1 MLLALL
7 LCIRLNTSEVVDPKA
22 GLHINELTEAGKLTI
37 GFRRH
42 YFPRGPASGV
52 TQILLV
58 VTHVAAERATVSPV
72 LH

>member
-1 MLLALL
+1 MVEENILLALL
-7 LCIRLNTSEVVDPKA
+7 LCIRLNTSELVDPKA
-22 GLHINELTEAGKLTI
+22 SLHIDELTEAGELAI

-58 VTHVAAERATVSPV
+58 VT
-72 LH
+72 